1 MEPAT
6 SWHAKAPS
14 EVLDEVGSSLSGLAA
29 HGAEQRR
36 VRVGEN
42 RLEPTPPRP
51 VWKMLV
57 DQFRSVVVLL
67 LAVAAAVAWIA
78 GDPLDTAAIAVVLAL
93 NAAIGFASE
102 WRARRAMEALLSLE
116 VNQARVRRPAG
127 GAGDAGA
134 GGSGVDDAGAGW
146 REVEVPAAELVPGD
160 VVELSE
166 GDGVPAD
173 LRLLEAVEL
182 TVIEAPLTGESVPV
196 TKHPEA
202 GLAMDTPL
210 PERATMAWL
219 GTSIASGRAVGV
231 VVATGTRTEVGRIG
245 TLVKGIADEETPL
258 ERRLDALGRRL
269 AGAAFA
275 VAGLVGWV
283 GWMRGWAAHEMI
295 ETSLALAVAA
305 VPEGLPA
312 VATITLAIGLRR
324 MARRNALIRRLPAV
338 EALGAATVVCTDK
351 TGTLTRGRMEVGAV
365 WRPDMDAG
373 DGGDL
378 GEVLQDTTPEIVR
391 AALLGT
397 HAHVT
402 FEGADAAGTSHSDPH
417 STWSATGD
425 PTEAAV
431 VAWALQMRERQA
443 REAGSASPA
452 DAAASPERD
461 LRTAWPLI
469 AEAPFSSAR
478 RFAASLHRSADG
490 SELLAIM
497 RGAPEVVVALCGLST
512 QAQMH
517 ITEANERM
525 AAEGLRV
532 LALADRVGEGAE
544 AGVEPGASGGH
555 ASVDWQP
562 SPDGWRFLALIGL
575 VDPPAEG
582 VHETIEA
589 FHNAGI
595 ETVMITGDQAATGRA
610 IARALGMDEGRVHA
624 RVSPEEKLRLVEELQ
639 SGGAIVAMLGD
650 GVNDAAALRKADVGV
665 AMGKRGTSVAREM
678 ADVILLDDRFPTLA
692 VAVRE
697 GRVIHDNI
705 RKFVFYLF
713 SCNLAEIFI
722 LLGAGIAGWA
732 LPLLPLQI
740 LWLNLVTDTFPALAL
755 AFEPADPKVMERCPR
770 PPEAE
775 LLSRHGVGAI
785 AFYAALITA
794 VTLVAYIVPADVF
807 AAGRLWASLDP
818 QASPEALARAR
829 TLAFTTLALAQ
840 LFHIGNARGVGRPM
854 WHPNDFVGNR
864 WAIGAVLLGI
874 ALQGIALHLPAAQR
888 VLGTVALSPLEWA
901 WVGLL
906 ALVPAVV
913 GQLLRSLRR
922 RDRT

>member
-1 MEPAT
+1 M
-6 SWHAKAPS
+6 
-14 EVLDEVGSSLSGLAA
+14 GSSLSGLTV
-29 HGAEQRR
+29 HEAEHRR
-36 VRVGEN
+36 ARVGEN

-51 VWKMLV
+51 VWKMLF

-116 VNQARVRRPAG
+116 VNQARVRRPA
-127 GAGDAGA
+127 DAVA
-134 GGSGVDDAGAGW
+134 DDSAEPQW
-146 REVEVPAAELVPGD
+146 REVEIPASQLVPGD
-160 VVELSE
+160 VVELGE

-173 LRLLEAVEL
+173 VRLLEAIEL
-182 TVIEAPLTGESVPV
+182 TVVEAPLTGESVPV
-196 TKHPEA
+196 TKHVA
-202 GLAMDTPL
+202 GSQAGAGPDDMPGPDDMSHLPMETPL
-210 PERATMAWL
+210 PERSNMAWL
-219 GTSIASGRAVGV
+219 GTTIASGRAVGV
-231 VVATGTRTEVGRIG
+231 VVATGAHTEVGRIG
-245 TLVKGIADEETPL
+245 TLVRGIADEDTPL

-324 MARRNALIRRLPAV
+324 MARRNVLIRRLPAV

-351 TGTLTRGRMEVGAV
+351 TGTLTRGRMEVGAL
-365 WRPDMDAG
+365 WRLDADGG
-373 DGGDL
+373 DGGDGSDGSAP
-378 GEVLQDTTPEIVR
+378 GEGVQAPTLEIVR

-402 FEGADAAGTSHSDPH
+402 FETEEAAGTGSRSPH
-417 STWSATGD
+417 SAWTATGD

-431 VAWALQMRERQA
+431 VAWALQAGQRQA
-443 REAGSASPA
+443 SAA
-452 DAAASPERD
+452 DIPEPD
-461 LRTAWPLI
+461 LRAAWPMI

-478 RFAASLHRSADG
+478 RFAASLHRAADG
-490 SELLAIM
+490 SEPLAVM
-497 RGAPEVVVALCGLST
+497 RGAPEVVVGHCSLST
-512 QAQMH
+512 QAEMH
-517 ITEANERM
+517 ITQANERM

-532 LALADRVGEGAE
+532 LALADRGSEGAGEGADRR
-544 AGVEPGASGGH
+544 ASGGR
-555 ASVDWQP
+555 APDDWQP
-562 SPDGWRFLALIGL
+562 SPEGWRFLALIGL

-589 FHNAGI
+589 FHSAGI

-665 AMGKRGTSVAREM
+665 AMGQRGTSVAREM

-713 SCNLAEIFI
+713 SCNLAEICI

-755 AFEPADPKVMERCPR
+755 AFEPADPNVMERRPR
-770 PPEAE
+770 PPEAQ
-775 LLSRHGVGAI
+775 LMSRHGVAAI
-785 AFYAALITA
+785 AFYAVLITA
-794 VTLVAYIVPADVF
+794 VTLVAYVVPTGAVT
-807 AAGRLWASLDP
+807 
-818 QASPEALARAR
+818 SPDALARSR

-854 WHPNDFVGNR
+854 WHPDDFVGNR

-874 ALQGIALHLPAAQR
+874 ALQAIALHLPAAQR
-888 VLGTVALSPLEWA
+888 VLGTVALHPVEWV

-906 ALVPAVV
+906 ALGPTVV

-922 RDRT
+922 RDIA